1 MSFKNRFKYA
11 VWGENGSPM
20 TETIIAITVSL
31 CVIAALI
38 GVGAVLLAYIGSRTE
53 SVVTL

>member
-1 MSFKNRFKYA
+1 MSLKNRFKY
-11 VWGENGSPM
+11 VVSGEEGSPM

-31 CVIAALI
+31 CIIAALI